1 MLNVQVLCRSI
12 LFSTATLF
20 IACTSFAQEDFS
32 DVEIKTTD
40 LGNGL
45 YMLEGR
51 GGNIGV
57 SVGDDGVILIDD
69 QYAPLAEK
77 ITAAVKAISDKE
89 IAFVLNTH
97 WHGDHTGGNEHF
109 GNAGAVIV
117 AQENVRKRM
126 SVEQSMPAFNRTAP
140 ASPPEALPVITFSES
155 VTLHFNGHELHA
167 FAVANA
173 HTDGDAIMHF
183 AEANV
188 VHMGDVF
195 FNKAYPFID
204 FSSGGGIEG
213 VIAAQTEVLELV
225 DDQTQIIPGHGPMA
239 TKADLIE
246 TRDTLIR
253 IRDALQPLVDEGL
266 SPEDIVARKPLDS
279 VEISWTPGFLTV
291 DQFVQVVA
299 LGMETSK
306 SE

>member
-1 MLNVQVLCRSI
+1 MSKFRVFFRSVLISI
-12 LFSTATLF
+12 MTMVLAG
-20 IACTSFAQEDFS
+20 ISFAQEDFS

-57 SVGDDGVILIDD
+57 SVGDDGVVLIDD

-77 ITAAVKAISDKE
+77 ITAAVQAISDKD

-109 GNAGAVIV
+109 GKAGAIIV

-126 SVEQSMPAFNRTAP
+126 SVEQSMPAFNRTTP
-140 ASPPEALPVITFSES
+140 ASPAEALPVITFAET
-155 VTLHFNGHELHA
+155 VTLHLNGHELHA

-183 AEANV
+183 TDANV

-213 VIAAQTEVLELV
+213 VIAAQTEVIELV

-239 TKADLIE
+239 TKADLID
-246 TRDTLIR
+246 TRDTLVR

-266 SPEDIVARKPLDS
+266 SPEDIVARKPLET

-291 DQFVQVVA
+291 DQFVQVVV
-299 LGMETSK
+299 LGMKAS
-306 SE
+306 